1 MNGYYV
7 DNRFDG
13 DQMYVIMLPDMQSK
27 VEAYS
32 SWGHHQMLD
41 PNQPF
46 KTSRFATH
54 TKTNLL
60 NINAMLLDE
69 PIQED

>member
-1 MNGYYV
+1 
-7 DNRFDG
+7 
-13 DQMYVIMLPDMQSK
+13 MYIIFIPDMMSK
-27 VEAYS
+27 IEAYS

-41 PNQPF
+41 PNKLF

-60 NINAMLLDE
+60 NINSLFLDV
-69 PIQED
+69 PIEED

>member
-1 MNGYYV
+1 
-7 DNRFDG
+7 
-13 DQMYVIMLPDMQSK
+13 MYVVFIPDMMSK
-27 VEAYS
+27 IEAYS

-41 PNQPF
+41 PNLLF

-60 NINAMLLDE
+60 NINSLMLSE
-69 PIQED
+69 PIAEE

>member
-1 MNGYYV
+1 
-7 DNRFDG
+7 
-13 DQMYVIMLPDMQSK
+13 MLPDMQSK